1 MHITQGQFKAQI
13 NDQRGGT
20 GFTRG
25 EATDMLLLAAG
36 HTLKEIGRATGR
48 SPETVKASLGR
59 AKHKLGVYR
68 AAGAIAEALRRGW
81 IAPLI
86 LVLMVADLSG
96 TAMRVR
102 QPTRPTSRVSA
113 SRQIGRRNAGSQYA

>member
-1 MHITQGQFKAQI
+1 MYITQGQFKAQI
-13 NDQRGGT
+13 NDQRGGA

-25 EATDMLLLAAG
+25 EAIDMLLLAAG
-36 HTLKEIGRATGR
+36 NTCKEIARATGR

-81 IAPLI
+81 IAPL
-86 LVLMVADLSG
+86 VLALLVADLSG

-113 SRQIGRRNAGSQYA
+113 SRQIGRRNTGNQYA

>member
-1 MHITQGQFKAQI
+1 MQVIQGKWKAQV
-13 NDQRGGT
+13 NDQRGGA
-20 GFTRG
+20 GFTQG

-36 HTLKEIGRATGR
+36 NTLKEIGRATGR
-48 SPETVKASLGR
+48 SPETVKSSLGR

-68 AAGAIAEALRRGW
+68 AAGAIAEACKRGW

-86 LVLMVADLSG
+86 LVLIVADLSG

-102 QPTRPTSRVSA
+102 QPLRPTSRVSA
-113 SRQIGRRNAGSQYA
+113 SRQIGRRNAGSQHA